1 MNSSNNYK
9 SIKEILN
16 SLNLS
21 IDALEGGALNVEQLE
36 EVLQDARELHERIA
50 ILQYMSILPK
60 EESSKSPVEV
70 KIEKA
75 PTESKKP
82 LSFQFS
88 FDESEPILTPTNQ
101 TNLLDAIQE
110 EEVPEPI
117 APQAEINKV
126 VEPKF
131 QPQKEEEPVVEETVN
146 QQLEEQQVES
156 LNDKFSE
163 QSEQLSLAEKL
174 GKKPIPDLVKA
185 IGLNQKF
192 LFMNDL
198 FEGENNHYK
207 EALNMLNNFSDYSQA
222 NVYVETLRT
231 KHSWDESSNTV
242 KEFVEL
248 IQRRYS

>member
-1 MNSSNNYK
+1 MNSSSNYK

-60 EESSKSPVEV
+60 EENTKTTVEINVEKVPSP
-70 KIEKA
+70 A
-75 PTESKKP
+75 KKP
-82 LSFQFS
+82 MNFQFA
-88 FDESEPILTPTNQ
+88 FDESEPIAPTNQ

-110 EEVPEPI
+110 EEVPMPVSSSKTESESLPD
-117 APQAEINKV
+117 PVSVETENEKQTSETLNKKL
-126 VEPKF
+126 ED
-131 QPQKEEEPVVEETVN
+131 N
-146 QQLEEQQVES
+146 QTES

-163 QSEQLSLAEKL
+163 QSEKVSLADRL
-174 GKKPIPDLVKA
+174 SKKPIPDLVKA

-198 FEGENNHYK
+198 FEGENNHYN
-207 EALNMLNNFSDYSQA
+207 EAINNLNNFASFIEADEYI
-222 NVYVETLRT
+222 NTLKARHNWENT
-231 KHSWDESSNTV
+231 SNTV

-248 IQRRYS
+248 IERRYS